1 MMSWFIQNIREV
13 QWYDAG
19 RFGVYGDF
27 ERGERFPEFGFNFGV
42 VWPGQPVALYH
53 REDRQ
58 EGFLVLSGEC
68 LLIVEGEERPLKQWD
83 YFHCP
88 PGVAHILVGAGEGPA
103 FVIAVGSRVGPPNL
117 LYPVDP
123 AAAKHDAAAEKE
135 TTSPS
140 EAYAPFPKPEPIP
153 FREEFLP
160 D

>member
-1 MMSWFIQNIREV
+1 MSWHIANIREV

-42 VWPGQPVALYH
+42 VWPGQPVAFYH
-53 REDRQ
+53 RESHQ

-68 LLIVEGEERPLKQWD
+68 LLIVESEEHTLEAWD

-88 PGVAHILVGAGEGPA
+88 AEVAHILVGAGEGPA
-103 FVIAVGSRVGPPNL
+103 FVIAVGSRVGPGNV

-123 AAAKHDAAAEKE
+123 VALRHGAGVEQE
-135 TTSPS
+135 TTH
-140 EAYAPFPKPEPIP
+140 APYPKPEPIS
-153 FREEFLP
+153 FREDFLP
-160 D
+160 G